1 MASGSG
7 TIPRNSAANV
17 YLYSLRNPPSQYI
30 PFLKRRDSSGR
41 TLPRGLGGYI
51 FAMNDFQPRTFICTE
66 HREDKFAWEHPTHE
80 SLVVTNISSRGM
92 PEALMAFPTTFSVPR
107 VNI

>member
-1 MASGSG
+1 VANESG

-17 YLYSLRNPPSQYI
+17 YLYSPRNPPSQYI
-30 PFLKRRDSSGR
+30 PFLKPRDSCER
-41 TLPRGLGGYI
+41 TPPRGLGGYI
-51 FAMNDFQPRTFICTE
+51 FATNDFSARTFICIEKTSS
-66 HREDKFAWEHPTHE
+66 RREHPTHE